1 MQVSV
6 LRVYDE
12 QFNNIVLYAL
22 KGPIGI
28 LANEEGGFNIVN
40 YKVDNNLTGRVT
52 IISSHMLI
60 LDFKDGDLID
70 FTVILGAGLEDNYG
84 EGDLNEG
91 SDYLC

>member
-6 LRVYDE
+6 LRVDDK

-28 LANEEGGFNIVN
+28 LANEEGGFIIMDH
-40 YKVDNNLTGRVT
+40 KVDNHLTGRVT
-52 IISSHMLI
+52 VVATHMLI

-70 FTVILGAGLEDNYG
+70 FTVILGGGLEETYG